1 MLTHIL
7 NKNKRKMKQKI
18 TLTFINLLLFAGL
31 ISAQVTKDSIAV
43 LNNEK
48 ERLKIA
54 VSINENKLKLAGL
67 ENETASRTS
76 YMGKQNDESQRLAD
90 KNRDVANDLTT
101 DPQDKTKAKKAGKS
115 AKAAEH
121 AAKDARKASDK
132 LDGLTKDIDELK
144 KKIRDDEQKLSILGG
159 AVLNN

>member
-1 MLTHIL
+1 
-7 NKNKRKMKQKI
+7 MKQKL
-18 TLTFINLLLFAGL
+18 TLSLASLLLFAGF

-48 ERLKIA
+48 ARLKIA
-54 VSINENKLKLAGL
+54 VNINENKLKLADL
-67 ENETASRTS
+67 ENEIASRAS

-90 KNRDVANDLTT
+90 KNRDVADDLTT

-132 LDGLTKDIDELK
+132 LDGLTKEIDELR

>member
-1 MLTHIL
+1 
-7 NKNKRKMKQKI
+7 MKQKL
-18 TLTFINLLLFAGL
+18 TLSLASLLLFAGF

-48 ERLKIA
+48 ARLKIA
-54 VSINENKLKLAGL
+54 VNINENKLKLADL
-67 ENETASRTS
+67 ENEIASRTS

-90 KNRDVANDLTT
+90 KNRDVADDLTT

-132 LDGLTKDIDELK
+132 LDGLTKEIDELR
-144 KKIRDDEQKLSILGG
+144 KKIREDEQKLSILGG

>member
-1 MLTHIL
+1 M
-7 NKNKRKMKQKI
+7 
-18 TLTFINLLLFAGL
+18 TLTLVSLLLFAGF

-48 ERLKIA
+48 ARLKIA
-54 VSINENKLKLAGL
+54 LNINENKLKLADL
-67 ENETASRTS
+67 ENEIAGRTD
-76 YMGKQNDESQRLAD
+76 YMGKQNNESQRLAD

-101 DPQDKTKAKKAGKS
+101 DPQDKEKAKKAGKS

-121 AAKDARKASDK
+121 AAKDARKAADK
-132 LDGLTKDIDELK
+132 LEGLTKDIDELK

-159 AVLNN
+159 SVLNN

>member
-1 MLTHIL
+1 
-7 NKNKRKMKQKI
+7 MKQKLLLMI
-18 TLTFINLLLFAGL
+18 MNLLLFAGF
-31 ISAQVTKDSIAV
+31 ISAQVSKDSIAV

-54 VSINENKLKLAGL
+54 VTINENKLKLAEL
-67 ENETASRTS
+67 ENEIASRTS
-76 YMGKQNDESQRLAD
+76 YLGKQNDESQRLAD
-90 KNRDVANDLTT
+90 KNKDVATDLTT
-101 DPQDKTKAKKAGKS
+101 DPQDKDKAKKAGKS

-144 KKIRDDEQKLSILGG
+144 KKIRDDGQKLSLLGG